1 MSDDRARD
9 EDLML
14 RVAGGN
20 REALAPLVRRYA
32 SPLLTFI
39 RRMSGDRHRAEELF
53 QETFLAL
60 WQNRGRY
67 DYPRPFRAW
76 LFGIAANKCRAEY
89 RQTAGSLEA
98 VSEWLVSP
106 VAHDPSPVEAAISS
120 ETVALVTRAV
130 ATLPPKQRAV
140 LVLRLWNGMEY
151 AQIAKALDR
160 TEATIRSQM
169 FHALAGMRRYLE
181 PRMRR
186 SGENVHDQT

>member
-1 MSDDRARD
+1 MSDDRAKD

-20 REALAPLVRRYA
+20 REAMSPLLRRYA

-39 RRMSGDRHRAEELF
+39 RRMTGDWHHAEELF
-53 QETFLAL
+53 QEVFLAV

-67 DYPRPFRAW
+67 EYPRPFRSW
-76 LFGIAANKCRAEY
+76 LFGIAANKSRADF
-89 RQTAGSLEA
+89 RKSASLPEPL
-98 VSEWLVSP
+98 SDWPDPP
-106 VAHDPSPVEAAISS
+106 VTQEPSPVEAAISS
-120 ETVALVTRAV
+120 ETVTLVTQAV

-151 AQIAKALDR
+151 AEIAQALER

-186 SGENVHDQT
+186 TGEDCHDRP

>member
-1 MSDDRARD
+1 MSDDRAKD

-14 RVAGGN
+14 RVANGS
-20 REALAPLVRRYA
+20 REAMCPLLRRYA

-39 RRMSGDRHRAEELF
+39 RRMTGDWHRAEELF
-53 QETFLAL
+53 QEAFLAV

-67 DYPRPFRAW
+67 EYPRPFRAW
-76 LFGIAANKCRAEY
+76 LFGIAANKCRAEF
-89 RQTAGSLEA
+89 RRAPCPPEPLA
-98 VSEWLVSP
+98 EWIDPP
-106 VAHDPSPVEAAISS
+106 VAREPSPVEAAISV
-120 ETVALVTRAV
+120 ETAALVTRAV

-151 AQIAKALDR
+151 AEIAQALER

-186 SGENVHDQT
+186 TGEDCHDQT

>member
-1 MSDDRARD
+1 MDDDRARD

-20 REALAPLVRRYA
+20 REAMGPLVRRYA

-39 RRMSGDRHRAEELF
+39 RRMTGNRHRAEELF
-53 QETFLAL
+53 QEVFLAV
-60 WQNRGRY
+60 WQHRGRY
-67 DYPRPFRAW
+67 DHPRPFRSW
-76 LFGIAANKCRAEY
+76 LFGIAANKCRAEF
-89 RQTAGSLEA
+89 RQ
-98 VSEWLVSP
+98 VSDPREPVSDWP
-106 VAHDPSPVEAAISS
+106 EPPIAREPSPVESAISS
-120 ETVALVTRAV
+120 ETIALVTRAV

-140 LVLRLWNGMEY
+140 LVLRLWNGMGY
-151 AQIAKALDR
+151 AEIAKSLER